1 MCIFNNF
8 LRRKSIKTSQISPIA
23 LAFIGDSVHTMFIRT
38 SIVENEE
45 LKINH
50 YNSYA
55 SKLCSAVFQAK
66 VFDKIKD
73 SLTEQEQEVA
83 RWARN
88 TKTKS
93 QAKGA
98 TIEEY
103 KKATAFEAVLGFL
116 HLEKQTQRLYALL
129 VQSLEVEEVKAE

>member
-1 MCIFNNF
+1 MQTV
-8 LRRKSIKTSQISPIA
+8 LKEKDIKTSQISPVA
-23 LAFIGDSVHTMFIRT
+23 LAFIGDSVHTMFVRT
-38 SIVENEE
+38 SIVEKQE

-66 VFDKIKD
+66 VFDKIKET
-73 SLTEQEQEVA
+73 LTEEEKEVA

-98 TIEEY
+98 SVEEY
-103 KKATAFEAVLGFL
+103 KKATAFEAVIGFL
-116 HLEKQTQRLYALL
+116 HLENKQERLNHLL
-129 VQSLEVEEVKAE
+129 AQSLYVEEQAEK

>member
-1 MCIFNNF
+1 
-8 LRRKSIKTSQISPIA
+8 
-23 LAFIGDSVHTMFIRT
+23 MFVRT
-38 SIVENEE
+38 SIVENKE
-45 LKINH
+45 LKIVH

-66 VFDKIKD
+66 VFDKIKNI
-73 SLTEQEQEVA
+73 LTKQELEVA

-98 TIEEY
+98 SLEEY
-103 KKATAFEAVLGFL
+103 KKATSFEAVLGYL
-116 HLEKQTQRLYALL
+116 YLEKNFERLNELL
-129 VQSLEVEEVKAE
+129 KASLTLD

>member
-1 MCIFNNF
+1 
-8 LRRKSIKTSQISPIA
+8 
-23 LAFIGDSVHTMFIRT
+23 MFVRT
-38 SIVENEE
+38 SIVESQE

-66 VFDKIKD
+66 VFDKIKET
-73 SLTEQEQEVA
+73 LTEEELEVA

-98 TIEEY
+98 SVEEY

-116 HLEKQTQRLYALL
+116 HLEKKTERLNQLL
-129 VQSLEVEEVKAE
+129 QESLTINE